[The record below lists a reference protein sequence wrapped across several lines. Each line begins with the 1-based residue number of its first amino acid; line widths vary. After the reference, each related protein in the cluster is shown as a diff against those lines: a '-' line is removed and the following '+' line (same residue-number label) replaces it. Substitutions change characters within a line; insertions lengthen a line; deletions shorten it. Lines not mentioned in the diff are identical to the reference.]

1 MDRIDKNSYKTK
13 LCKYFKNGNCNK
25 GEKCTF
31 AHDSKK
37 IICKYG
43 NSCHKK
49 DKCNFLH
56 TNINSNIKI
65 NEEKTDIIDYKD
77 EEKKE
82 DISINLNFS
91 INGEEINYSK
101 LNEILNI
108 DEENKYIEND
118 INTINNNIVPDLK
131 INEEEIYEKVI
142 NDKKIMNSYGKVDN
156 NFDLLENN
164 INIMVKYYKE
174 HAKIIKENLENNSID
189 AKLNNLSN
197 YYFDNIIL
205 LNKISYYID
214 LFEENCKDI
223 LKQEKMIKN
232 GKYYD
237 DNQNSKQLNLF
248 SFLII
253 TFEHIQNLIIILSR
267 NNILSN

>member
-1 MDRIDKNSYKTK
+1 MDKIDINSHKTK

-43 NSCHKK
+43 NNCYKK
-49 DKCNFLH
+49 DRCKFLH
-56 TNINSNIKI
+56 ININEKQKK
-65 NEEKTDIIDYKD
+65 NEKKPDIIDYKELLSLNND
-77 EEKKE
+77 DKKKD
-82 DISINLNFS
+82 DISVNLNLS
-91 INGEEINYSK
+91 INGEEINYEK

-108 DEENKYIEND
+108 NDENKHLEKD
-118 INTINNNIVPDLK
+118 INTINNNIFSDLK

-142 NDKKIMNSYGKVDN
+142 NDEKIMNNYGKVDN

-174 HAKIIKENLENNSID
+174 HSKIIKENLENNSIN

-205 LNKISYYID
+205 LNKISHYIN
-214 LFEENCKDI
+214 LFEENCKDV
-223 LKQEKMIKN
+223 LKQEKIIK
-232 GKYYD
+232 
-237 DNQNSKQLNLF
+237 NSKQYDHN
-248 SFLII
+248 
-253 TFEHIQNLIIILSR
+253 
-267 NNILSN
+267 